1 MNDIYLFHLIQ
12 MNYAPLLFD
21 FIISIVT
28 LSNIQSN

>member
-1 MNDIYLFHLIQ
+1 MNNIYLFHLIQ
-12 MNYAPLLFD
+12 WITPLLFD